1 MKVPLLDLKAQYQTI
16 KEEILETVQ
25 NVFEAQQ
32 FIGGPNLEALEE
44 AIAAYCGVQHA
55 IGVSS
60 GTDALLISLM
70 AAGVKSGDRILTT
83 PYTFFATAGSI
94 ARLGAIPVFVD
105 IESET
110 FNLSPENLRRTL
122 DQMPEQERAQL
133 KGIVPVHLYGQCA
146 DMEPI
151 LQLANEHQLVVIE
164 DAAQAIGSEY
174 RKWRAGA
181 MGNFGCFSFF
191 PSKNLG
197 AFGDGGIVTTR
208 SDVGAKTLRIL
219 RNHGS
224 NPKYYHEGIGG
235 NFRLDAFQAAVVL
248 IKLKYL
254 DGWTRQRQENAV
266 KYRQLFED
274 EKLIEHVKL
283 PVEKAGRH
291 IYNQFVIMLRE
302 KRDPL
307 RRFLQDS
314 GIGSEIYYPLP
325 LHLQKCFTDLNYA
338 SGDFPVA
345 EHAAKHSLALP
356 IYPELTLDQLTY
368 VVKKI
373 KAFFKIGY

>member
-25 NVFEAQQ
+25 NVFDAQQ

-224 NPKYYHEGIGG
+224 NPKYYHEDIGG

-254 DGWTRQRQENAV
+254 DGWTRRRQENAA
-266 KYRQLFED
+266 KYRQLFEN

-283 PVEKAGRH
+283 PVEKPGRH

-302 KRDPL
+302 RRDQL

-338 SGDFPVA
+338 GGDFPVA

-368 VVKKI
+368 VVEKI
-373 KAFFKIGY
+373 KAFIKIGY

>member
-110 FNLSPENLRRTL
+110 FNLSPENLCLTL

-133 KGIVPVHLYGQCA
+133 KGIVPVHLYGQCV
-146 DMEPI
+146 DMEPL

-181 MGNFGCFSFF
+181 MGDFGCFSFF

-224 NPKYYHEGIGG
+224 NPKYYHEDIGG

-338 SGDFPVA
+338 NGDFPVA

-368 VVKKI
+368 VVEKI
-373 KAFFKIGY
+373 KTFFETVY